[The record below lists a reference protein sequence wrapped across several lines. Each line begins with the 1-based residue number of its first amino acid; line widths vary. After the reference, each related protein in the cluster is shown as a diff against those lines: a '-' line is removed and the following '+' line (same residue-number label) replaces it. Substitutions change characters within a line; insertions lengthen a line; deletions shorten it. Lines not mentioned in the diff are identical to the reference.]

1 MASRTTLLELRG
13 LSRQAAASPLKCA
26 RPGARRLHS
35 SRSPRTTHSFASSPA
50 AGPAEGFKSAPKS
63 NRRLF
68 AGAGAAALAA
78 TAYLAATGS
87 SDADGDRP
95 LLLAN
100 PNDPL
105 SALDP
110 AVLGRTTAHLTA
122 ASVPDLVRQWVV
134 YAVSEQSLLVQM
146 GPWMVGKLQWAHE
159 NVPILGPA
167 VWAVFAAGMDNTFY
181 RVFVGGESV
190 PGCTQQVQN
199 YANRGVGVM
208 LNYSAEAPLGSAKS
222 GGGIDQAA
230 MTEITNAVSQAAK
243 LTPAA
248 ADSVGTIKP
257 ALFAIKLS
265 GLIFDASI
273 LARASLAL
281 ASDSTIA
288 RGGRLSSST
297 LFPQS
302 PELSS
307 EDHELLDKLYE
318 GLRKVAAEAQTHN
331 LRLLVDAEQSWF
343 QPAIDRYVD
352 LLSEEFNK
360 VRPATPI
367 SSAPSAP
374 VVYNTYQCYLRDAP
388 TRIAAALAHADEH
401 GYSFGAK
408 LVRGAYQESER
419 ARHQK
424 LPAFEAGVPCVVWGS
439 KAETDKCYDECAAL
453 LEKRLVRDLKK
464 QGAEAVNEAGVGVVL
479 ASHNGTSMKRFLES
493 LRDDGLAKEEDGK
506 LAVDERLRGRVAF
519 GQLMGMSDNLTQTL
533 IDLIHPSSDPA
544 AAPLVVKY
552 MPYASLEQ
560 GLPYLVRRANE
571 NQSILQGDPTSGR
584 GGAREERRAVGKEIR
599 RRMGLSF

>member
-1 MASRTTLLELRG
+1 MLRSTALETRALA
-13 LSRQAAASPLKCA
+13 RQAAAAPLNVTKPA
-26 RPGARRLHS
+26 SRRLHS
-35 SRSPRTTHSFASSPA
+35 SRPPRTTHSFASGPS
-50 AGPAEGFKSAPKS
+50 AGTQEAFSSGFRS
-63 NRRLF
+63 NRKLLV
-68 AGAGAAALAA
+68 AAGAAALAG
-78 TAYLAATGS
+78 TAYLASGS
-87 SDADGDRP
+87 SDDAP
-95 LLLAN
+95 LLPANLN

-110 AVLGRTTAHLTA
+110 SILARTTAHLTA
-122 ASVPDLVRQWVV
+122 AALPDLVRQWVV
-134 YAVSEQSLLVQM
+134 YAVSEQSLLVSM
-146 GPWMVGKLQWAHE
+146 GPWMVAKLQWAND
-159 NVPILGPA
+159 NVPVLGPA

-190 PGCTQQVQN
+190 PGCAETVQT
-199 YANRGVGVM
+199 YANRGIGVM
-208 LNYSAEAPLGSAKS
+208 LNYSAEAPLGSSKA

-230 MTEITNAVSQAAK
+230 MNEITTAVSQAAK
-243 LTPAA
+243 LTPMASTSTDA
-248 ADSVGTIKP
+248 VKP
-257 ALFAIKLS
+257 ALLAIKLS
-265 GLIFDASI
+265 GLIYDASI

-281 ASDSTIA
+281 ASDSTTA
-288 RGGRLSSST
+288 RGGRLPSST

-307 EDHELLDKLYE
+307 EDHELLDKLYD
-318 GLRKVAAEAQTHN
+318 GLRKVASEAQTHN

-360 VRPATPI
+360 VRP
-367 SSAPSAP
+367 SSSSSAAPSAP

-419 ARHQK
+419 KRHEVT
-424 LPAFEAGVPCVVWGS
+424 PAFQAGVPCVVWGS
-439 KAETDKCYDECAAL
+439 KAETDRCYDECAAL
-453 LEKRLVRDLKK
+453 LEKRIAQDLKK
-464 QGAEAVNEAGVGVVL
+464 KNAAKEAGVGVVL
-479 ASHNGTSMKRFLES
+479 ASHNGTSMKRFLEA
-493 LRDDGLAKEEDGK
+493 LRDDGLAKEEDGA
-506 LAVDERLRGRVAF
+506 LAVDDRLRGRVAF
-519 GQLMGMSDNLTQTL
+519 GQLMGMSDNLTITL
-533 IDLIHPSSDPA
+533 TNIIRPPTDPS